1 MRRSRWMVWLSS
13 VLVISVLLCGLIL
26 PNMSHTVRASD
37 PDVSIEENRCEN
49 GTLHFKLRITG
60 GEYCRSI
67 KLTVVLSGDGIPATQ
82 VGPHGQQ
89 GFVAPTQESGL
100 PGIDGL
106 KSESAN
112 SIKFD
117 VNNQEVLNGS
127 QAMSFSVPVTSYV
140 LVDSASI
147 NAKERKGTV
156 TTDVFGDGMH
166 NSAKLYFVNTN
177 GKSADLQFVSYT
189 KKYDK
194 EVNVSVNCDGNNMTV
209 TVSTKDYSPLVKQKL
224 DIVVKGKDEFIMSK
238 GRPSV
243 EYFDIKPPTPTPTP
257 TNTPTPTPIPTN
269 TPTPTPTP
277 KPTATPAT
285 TNTPVPGATN
295 TPTPVATSTPTPA
308 PTSTPVPETSA
319 TTETTTKA
327 TKPSETSESSS
338 EETSETTMET
348 LVPMESMILTSETTE
363 EALVIVPSESETT
376 PSETSETKVTGT
388 TKKKES
394 KKQGGDFSWNILAIV
409 LLLLAAGGGGFYFF
423 GFKKK
428 KKEEK
433 PVLAEQ
439 PVVMNGYLQK
449 PTVGVAAARAVRPI
463 RSNVA
468 TKTVKPASDLPEMMK
483 NQQELERKMAEL
495 ASEMQRMLKLDEVS
509 GSVEPTSEPPEGSIE
524 ADPNDSMK

>member
-67 KLTVVLSGDGIPATQ
+67 KLTVVLSGDGIPAAQ

-89 GFVAPTQESGL
+89 GFVAPSKEGEL
-100 PGIDGL
+100 PEVDAN
-106 KSESAN
+106 SPSAN
-112 SIKFD
+112 SISIR
-117 VNNQEVLNGS
+117 VNNKEVLNGS
-127 QAMSFSVPVTSYV
+127 KVIAYSVPVTSYV
-140 LVDSASI
+140 TVDYVDLHPDTRV
-147 NAKERKGTV
+147 KKVRTEQ
-156 TTDVFGDGMH
+156 FGDGTH
-166 NSAKLYFVNTN
+166 NSAKLYFVNMT
-177 GKSADLQFVSYT
+177 GSSADLQYVSSSV
-189 KKYDK
+189 KRGKD
-194 EVNVSVNCDGNNMTV
+194 VDVSVKCEGNNMTV
-209 TVSTKDYSPLVKQKL
+209 TVSTKDYSPLVKQEL
-224 DIVVKGKDEFIMSK
+224 EISVKGKEEFEMSK

-269 TPTPTPTP
+269 TPTPAPTP
-277 KPTATPAT
+277 KPTATPAP

-449 PTVGVAAARAVRPI
+449 PTVGAAAARAVRPI

-495 ASEMQRMLKLDEVS
+495 ASEMQRMPKLDEVS